1 MKIED
6 PRSVTSSQSP
16 RGVVP
21 ANQAPARTEAQ
32 RAQNGQAV
40 SQPAARVELSSRS
53 REMHQALEVANASPD
68 VRADKVNKL
77 IAGPGYVL
85 PGDVKS
91 QLARSDTTWTLS
103 TASADY
109 DSFAPALKPS
119 DADLTK
125 FFSKLL
131 SDFHCF

>member
-68 VRADKVNKL
+68 VRADKVNEAKQR
-77 IAGPGYVL
+77 IAQGTYTVNAEVVARGVL
-85 PGDVKS
+85 
-91 QLARSDTTWTLS
+91 DTR
-103 TASADY
+103 A
-109 DSFAPALKPS
+109 
-119 DADLTK
+119 
-125 FFSKLL
+125 
-131 SDFHCF
+131 